1 MNVVIAAGGTGGHL
15 YPAVALAE
23 EFRRRDPRTAVIL
36 VGTGRSLENVLLAQ
50 SDFQVET
57 ISVRGVVG
65 RGLGAS
71 LGALLLVPA
80 AIWKAIQL
88 LRARDA
94 DLVIGTGGY
103 TSPPVVIAAFV
114 LGIRRA
120 LLEPNAVPGL
130 ANRVLGPI
138 ANRVF
143 LSFES
148 TMRYFAP
155 SKTRVVGA
163 PIRRAFVEPFPEPSS
178 GSLKTLLVSG
188 GSQGAHAINTAMVEA
203 IALSPTIRENLTL
216 IHQTGPEDYE
226 SVRAAYATTGVQA
239 EVVPFLNDMA
249 EALRG
254 ADLVVSR
261 CGAST
266 LAELAACAKPSI
278 LIPFPHAT
286 HQHQEENAKVVEG
299 AGAAILLK
307 QDELSGRR
315 LAQEIEKLIESP
327 ERIRFMA
334 ERSLS
339 LRKTGSAEAMVQ
351 ECCALVAA
359 G

>member
-23 EFRRRDPRTAVIL
+23 EFRRRDPLTVVVL
-36 VGTGRSLENVLLAQ
+36 VGAGRNLEKVLLAQ

-57 ISVRGVVG
+57 IPVRGVVS
-65 RGLGAS
+65 RGLRAS

-80 AIWKAIQL
+80 AIWKSIQL
-88 LRARDA
+88 LRAHDA

-103 TSPPVVIAAFV
+103 TSFPVVIAAFV

-138 ANRVF
+138 SNRVF

-148 TMRYFAP
+148 TMRYFSP
-155 SKTRVVGA
+155 SRARVVGV
-163 PIRRAFVEPFPEPSS
+163 PIRKAFVEYFPELSS

-188 GSQGAHAINTAMVEA
+188 GSQGAHGINVAMVEA
-203 IALSPTIRENLTL
+203 VSLSSAIRQNLTL
-216 IHQTGPEDYE
+216 VHQTGPEDYE
-226 SVRAAYATTGVQA
+226 FVQAAYATAGIKA

-249 EALRG
+249 KALREV
-254 ADLVVSR
+254 DLVISR

-266 LAELAACAKPSI
+266 LAELAAYAKPSI
-278 LIPFPHAT
+278 LIPFPYAT
-286 HQHQEENAKVVEG
+286 HQHQEENARLVEG
-299 AGAAILLK
+299 AGAAIFLK
-307 QDELSGRR
+307 QGELSGKR
-315 LAQEIEKLIESP
+315 LAQEIEKLIASP
-327 ERIRFMA
+327 EIIKSMSA
-334 ERSLS
+334 RSLS
-339 LRKTGSAEAMVQ
+339 LRKAGSAETMIQ
-351 ECCALVAA
+351 ECYVLVAA